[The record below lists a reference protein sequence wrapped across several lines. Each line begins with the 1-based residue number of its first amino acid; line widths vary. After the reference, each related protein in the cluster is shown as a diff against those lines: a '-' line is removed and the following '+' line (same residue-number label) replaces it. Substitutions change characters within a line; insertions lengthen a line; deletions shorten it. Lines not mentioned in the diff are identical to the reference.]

1 VVRLLNSDLRNT
13 MRHLRFTLPAFL
25 FIAAF
30 GLSSSTATPALS
42 NQQIVTGLKDALAI
56 GANVATGS
64 ASKPDG
70 YNKNPLI
77 RIPFPKEAEDVKKT
91 LLNMGMKKQVKE
103 FETQLN
109 RAAEDA
115 AKKATPIFINAITRM
130 TITDGLT
137 ILKGRQDEATQ
148 FLKKNTQIQLTTEFR
163 PVIKASLEKVQI
175 TRYWKPL
182 ITKYNKLNIGKK
194 QNPNLDAYVTEKAI
208 EGLFKLIAQEEQKI
222 RKDPVARVTDILKL
236 VFGN

>member
-1 VVRLLNSDLRNT
+1 MHL
-13 MRHLRFTLPAFL
+13 LRFALPAVL
-25 FIAAF
+25 FFASLGIRTVSAVPT
-30 GLSSSTATPALS
+30 LT
-42 NQQIVTGLKDALAI
+42 NQQIVTGLKDALSI
-56 GANVATGS
+56 GANVATGN
-64 ASKPDG
+64 ASKVDG

-77 RIPFPKEAEDVKKT
+77 RIPFPKEAEDVKKA
-91 LLNMGMKKQVKE
+91 LINIGMKKQVKE

-115 AKKATPIFINAITRM
+115 AKKATPIFINAITKM

-148 FLKKNTQIQLTTEFR
+148 FLKKNTQTQLNAEFR
-163 PVIKASLEKVQI
+163 PVIKASLDKVQI

-182 ITKYNKLNIGKK
+182 ITKYNKLNLGKK

-208 EGLFKLIAQEEQKI
+208 DGLFKLIAQEEQKI
-222 RKDPVARVTDILKL
+222 RKDPVARVNDILKL

>member
-1 VVRLLNSDLRNT
+1 MLRLISSIPIVFFFVFAGT
-13 MRHLRFTLPAFL
+13 H
-25 FIAAF
+25 AA
-30 GLSSSTATPALS
+30 TAEPGLS
-42 NQQIVTGLKDALAI
+42 NQQIVTGLKDALSI
-56 GANVATGS
+56 GTNIATGS

-77 RIPFPKEAEDVKKT
+77 HIPFPKEAEDVKKA
-91 LLNMGMKKQVKE
+91 LINIGMKKQVKE

-115 AKKATPIFINAITRM
+115 AKKATPIFINAITKM

-148 FLKKNTQIQLTTEFR
+148 FLKKNTQTQLTAEFR

-182 ITKYNKLNIGKK
+182 ITKYNKLKLGKK

-208 EGLFKLIAQEEQKI
+208 DGLFKLIAQEEQKI

>member
-1 VVRLLNSDLRNT
+1 MHRLFPLLT
-13 MRHLRFTLPAFL
+13 LFGFLTFTGTR
-25 FIAAF
+25 IASAEP
-30 GLSSSTATPALS
+30 GLS
-42 NQQIVTGLKDALAI
+42 NQQIVTGLKDALSI
-56 GANVATGS
+56 GANMATGS
-64 ASKPDG
+64 ASKVDG

-77 RIPFPKEAEDVKKT
+77 RIPFPKEAEDVKKA
-91 LLNMGMKKQVKE
+91 LINIGMKKQVKE

-115 AKKATPIFINAITRM
+115 AKKATPIFINAITKM

-148 FLKKNTQIQLTTEFR
+148 FLKKNTQTQLNAEFR
-163 PVIKASLEKVQI
+163 PVIKASLDKVQI

-182 ITKYNKLNIGKK
+182 ITKYNKLNLGKK

-208 EGLFKLIAQEEQKI
+208 DGLFKLIAQEEQKI

>member
-1 VVRLLNSDLRNT
+1 

>member
-1 VVRLLNSDLRNT
+1 MIRVFSLLSMCCCLVLAVT
-13 MRHLRFTLPAFL
+13 H
-25 FIAAF
+25 
-30 GLSSSTATPALS
+30 TASAEPALS
-42 NQQIVTGLKDALAI
+42 NQQIVTGLKDALSI
-56 GANVATGS
+56 GTDIATGS
-64 ASKPDG
+64 ASKTDG

-77 RIPFPKEAEDVKKT
+77 RIPFPKEADDVKKA
-91 LLNMGMKKQVKE
+91 LINIGMKKQVKD

-115 AKKATPIFINAITRM
+115 AKKAAPIFINAITKM
-130 TITDGLT
+130 TINDGLT
-137 ILKGRQDEATQ
+137 ILKGRQDEATL
-148 FLKKNTQIQLTTEFR
+148 FLKKNTQTQLNTEFR

-182 ITKYNKLNIGKK
+182 ITKYNKLNLGKK

-208 EGLFKLIAQEEQKI
+208 DGLFKLIAQEEQKI